1 MTPFVG
7 RYFNMTRAGIHADG
21 LLKEEEIYNIF
32 NTRKLLNRPRG
43 RDGQQDQRLGRH
55 RLLDQRKLRPYG
67 ENAVQKHDPLVQNLK
82 AWVDEMY
89 EGGPHHL
96 RFAART
102 GAQGGRTQRRTAKQ
116 GREVSAWN
124 TRPSPSPIRYLKFS
138 KRTSSPAFTRAA
150 EILTKTK
157 LSEKLGVSRT
167 PIREALRRLEQERLV
182 VGTSRGMRVVGLDMK
197 DIEDIYEIRSRVE
210 GLAARRAAER
220 AKPEWLEEL
229 KRVLDM
235 QEFFTI
241 KEDGDSII
249 DADNHFH
256 DMLYRL
262 SGSLVLYDT
271 LAPLHRKIVR
281 YRKVSIGHAGRAKE
295 SYAEHKAIYEAVAA
309 HDPDEAERLVL
320 LHMVNAR
327 NSIRSTEVK

>member
-1 MTPFVG
+1 MT
-7 RYFNMTRAGIHADG
+7 
-21 LLKEEEIYNIF
+21 E
-32 NTRKLLNRPRG
+32 
-43 RDGQQDQRLGRH
+43 
-55 RLLDQRKLRPYG
+55 
-67 ENAVQKHDPLVQNLK
+67 
-82 AWVDEMY
+82 
-89 EGGPHHL
+89 
-96 RFAART
+96 
-102 GAQGGRTQRRTAKQ
+102 
-116 GREVSAWN
+116 
-124 TRPSPSPIRYLKFS
+124 
-138 KRTSSPAFTRAA
+138 
-150 EILTKTK
+150 TK

-182 VGTSRGMRVVGLDMK
+182 VGTSRGMRVVGLDMR

-210 GLAARRAAER
+210 GLAARRAADR
-220 AKPEWLEEL
+220 AKPEQLDEL
-229 KRVLDM
+229 KRILDM

-256 DMLYRL
+256 DVLYRL

-320 LHMVNAR
+320 YHTVNAR
-327 NSIRSTEVK
+327 NSIRSLEVK

>member
-1 MTPFVG
+1 MEHRTVS
-7 RYFNMTRAGIHADG
+7 IADQVF
-21 LLKEEEIYNIF
+21 EILEKDILTGVYA
-32 NTRKLLNRPRG
+32 RG
-43 RDGQQDQRLGRH
+43 
-55 RLLDQRKLRPYG
+55 
-67 ENAVQKHDPLVQNLK
+67 
-82 AWVDEMY
+82 
-89 EGGPHHL
+89 
-96 RFAART
+96 
-102 GAQGGRTQRRTAKQ
+102 
-116 GREVSAWN
+116 
-124 TRPSPSPIRYLKFS
+124 
-138 KRTSSPAFTRAA
+138 
-150 EILTKTK
+150 EILTETK

-182 VGTSRGMRVVGLDMK
+182 VGTSRGMRVVGLDMR

-210 GLAARRAAER
+210 GLAARRAADR
-220 AKPEWLEEL
+220 AKPE
-229 KRVLDM
+229 RILDM

-241 KEDGDSII
+241 KEDSDSII

-320 LHMVNAR
+320 YHTVNAR